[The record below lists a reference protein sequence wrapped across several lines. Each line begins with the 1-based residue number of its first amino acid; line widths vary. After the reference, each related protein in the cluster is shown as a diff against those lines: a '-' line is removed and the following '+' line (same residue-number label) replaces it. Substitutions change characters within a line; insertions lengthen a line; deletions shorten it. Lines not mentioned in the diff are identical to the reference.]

1 MFLIQYWLL
10 IIYTKALH
18 QWRKLLKLKRL
29 REEERKL
36 KEILRS
42 ALLTKW
48 QGDALKGDIK
58 PDLILEPP
66 GSHIPIDRQPQG
78 NLESEEGH

>member
-66 GSHIPIDRQPQG
+66 GAYIPIDRQPQG